1 MAKFQD
7 RPTVKPDEELVKA
20 LDGQVVAENKA
31 VALNGAANLILSML
45 SEPVRDMLMETA
57 STTLGIP
64 LWQLVAG
71 LVQQAYDIGLFST
84 PQIDPDWVSNLPS
97 KPAVFNQSRCKQ
109 CGETFQPRWPRQ
121 EWCSN
126 ECGIAHQRN
135 LARGR
140 KPQHV
145 VGGLYPMGQEPSEAP
160 TSALHPAIAE

>member
-126 ECGIAHQRN
+126 ECGIALLRN